1 QLLEM
6 QKSNVPQKS
15 NLGTLTDS
23 QEFPEE
29 KPQSPQD
36 YHHVVKLL
44 ERQKSKWTSRIQTLC
59 HEHEREKSR
68 LLSEI
73 EKLRS
78 TVKKDTD
85 KNHSFYKRRI
95 EELEQK
101 LKEQNGPMSAE
112 KKQIKELSPKS
123 VTSVKP
129 YDEHLEESKP
139 SLPVVHEQAPL
150 VHMLEPIEELSE
162 EEKGNETEKSDREPG
177 RNNNYLRNVL
187 KTVPSLTKELRIVLE
202 QTLEEK
208 LDYLGIKPGVR
219 GIPND
224 HLHKILRAIA
234 SARESKEKQ
243 EPDIRRIR
251 EHLQRQVC
259 CMAEEKSASC
269 EKQKFSQLGISS
281 SATPQKEVRRS
292 STTVR
297 PAEQKTVIP
306 VATSTAKK
314 LFENEVS
321 RETSSLT
328 TSPFSSEDEADEDTK
343 PLYTSPELVQKQ
355 SRPSSSKV
363 SAFQR
368 ASGKSTMDGM
378 EGSEMEKSGT
388 TAKTSK
394 GTVIQ
399 KLSKQVGKS
408 LSKHGNKNKPAGGI
422 HVAQAFVKEEEVKD
436 LKFTEMDEDD
446 WDLSSAEDL
455 LPVKDDKGQKAL
467 TAQKS
472 ESTNAASV
480 VHGWGPPKTSVPK
493 EEGLQE
499 GDNTSTLKS
508 SLVTVTD
515 WSDSSDI

>member
-129 YDEHLEESKP
+129 YDVNTTVEHLEESKP
-139 SLPVVHEQAPL
+139 SLPVVH
-150 VHMLEPIEELSE
+150 
-162 EEKGNETEKSDREPG
+162 ETEKSDREPG

-269 EKQKFSQLGISS
+269 GSNRPVSWPQLPSEEKQKFSQLGISS